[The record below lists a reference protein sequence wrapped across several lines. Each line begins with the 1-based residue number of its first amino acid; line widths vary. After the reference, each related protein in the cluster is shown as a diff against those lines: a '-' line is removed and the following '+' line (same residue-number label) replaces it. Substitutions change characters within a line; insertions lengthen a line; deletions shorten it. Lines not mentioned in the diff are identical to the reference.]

1 MTVSWPFFIGSG
13 KDGWLKI
20 VDFWAKLQAYSLT
33 FGENDRFLALS
44 HWQLKGWMV
53 ENGRFLG
60 QNGKP
65 IALLF
70 GGK

>member
-1 MTVSWPFFIGSG
+1 MTVFWPSLIGSGKDGKLKMVDFWAKWQAYSLAFWWKMTVSWPFFIGSG
-13 KDGWLKI
+13 RNGKLKM
-20 VDFWAKLQAYSLT
+20 VDF
-33 FGENDRFLALS
+33 
-44 HWQLKGWMV
+44 
-53 ENGRFLG
+53 G

>member
-1 MTVSWPFFIGSG
+1 MTVFWPFFIGSG
-13 KDGWLKI
+13 KDGWLKM
-20 VDFWAKLQAYSLT
+20 VDFWAKWQAYSLT
-33 FGENDRFLALS
+33 SWWKMTVFWPSLIGSGKDGK
-44 HWQLKGWMV
+44 LKMV
-53 ENGRFLG
+53 DFW